1 LITILLTFSASAS
14 AQENPRNK
22 EEYFAHNPGRLFSIQ
37 TADVI
42 NSLDLSLL
50 LGGSFGLE
58 NSEGFLGSLAF
69 GLGGYGNVEVNTASL
84 LGSIF
89 SKTENF
95 ASIGLKIKVIP
106 ETPSLPGISLT
117 LRTNNDWYNSYNL
130 DIRNKAPELSTYGLY
145 GVSYDARI
153 THLILSISKIMNEY
167 ARIHLNGGFGD
178 LRYKNLKSY
187 FIPDSVV
194 MIDREQKENTLYL
207 AGGLEI
213 KLSDITK
220 LIFEAQTIPYLKVNP
235 KTGLLSTDLRKVY
248 SGGLRVAVTNWLL
261 LDSGFRY
268 QDNYQGL
275 ADTEIKIALQGFV
288 NVLGK

>member
-1 LITILLTFSASAS
+1 
-14 AQENPRNK
+14 
-22 EEYFAHNPGRLFSIQ
+22 
-37 TADVI
+37 
-42 NSLDLSLL
+42 
-50 LGGSFGLE
+50 
-58 NSEGFLGSLAF
+58 
-69 GLGGYGNVEVNTASL
+69 
-84 LGSIF
+84 
-89 SKTENF
+89 
-95 ASIGLKIKVIP
+95 
-106 ETPSLPGISLT
+106 
-117 LRTNNDWYNSYNL
+117 
-130 DIRNKAPELSTYGLY
+130 
-145 GVSYDARI
+145 
-153 THLILSISKIMNEY
+153 
-167 ARIHLNGGFGD
+167 
-178 LRYKNLKSY
+178 
-187 FIPDSVV
+187 